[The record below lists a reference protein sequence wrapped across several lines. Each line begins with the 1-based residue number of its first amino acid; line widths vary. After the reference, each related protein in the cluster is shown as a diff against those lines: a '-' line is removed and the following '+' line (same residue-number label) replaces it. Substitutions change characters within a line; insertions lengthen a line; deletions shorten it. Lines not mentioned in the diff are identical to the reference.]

1 MTTTAP
7 LFEDVAKAPPGGVA
21 HWVTAEDGVRIRV
34 GLWRGG
40 DRGTVLLFPGR
51 TEYIEKY
58 GPIAADLVALGFS
71 VAIIDWRGQGLA
83 HRFLKEPLIGHV
95 QRFTDFQH
103 DVRAMI
109 GLVEEHDF
117 PDTYFLLA
125 HSMGGCIGLRTCM
138 EREDIRKVIF
148 TGPMWGIAATPQKR
162 LLGWTVSSLSRPG
175 RFEHLLTP
183 GTALE
188 TYVRIAPYDDN
199 MLTTDPEMFDF
210 MKDQLNAHPELALGG
225 PSLGWV
231 NEALRECR
239 RLSLRPSPPQDAE
252 IFLGSN
258 ERIVDVKAVH
268 DRADRWHNAKLHMVD
283 GGEHEVLMEIPETRE
298 RIMNA
303 ADTLFVAE

>member
-1 MTTTAP
+1 MTAPAP
-7 LFEDVAKAPPGGVA
+7 LFEEIAQAPSGGTA
-21 HWVTAEDGVRIRV
+21 YWVSSADGVRIRV
-34 GLWRGG
+34 ALWRGG
-40 DRGTVLLFPGR
+40 DRGTVLIFPGR

-58 GPIAADLVALGFS
+58 GPTATDLIAKGFS

-95 QRFTDFQH
+95 EKFTDFQH

-117 PDTYFLLA
+117 PKPLSLIA
-125 HSMGGCIGLRTCM
+125 HSMGGCIGLRTCL
-138 EREDIRKVIF
+138 EREDITAVVF

-175 RFEHLLTP
+175 RFAHLLTP

-188 TYVRIAPYDDN
+188 TYVRIAPFEDN
-199 MLTTDPEMFDF
+199 MLTTDPDMFNF
-210 MKDQLNAHPELALGG
+210 MKAQLDAHPELALGG

-239 RLSLRPSPPQDAE
+239 KLTQRPSPTQPAQ
-252 IFLGSN
+252 IFMGSN
-258 ERIVDVKAVH
+258 ERIVDVDAIH
-268 DRADRWHNAKLHMVD
+268 DRAARWQNGELHVID
-283 GGEHEVLMEIPETRE
+283 GGEHEVLMEKAETRA
-298 RIMNA
+298 RIIDA
-303 ADTLFVAE
+303 ADKLFT